1 VARELLA
8 EKLARYLT
16 FKRAA
21 VHLAEVADGVQ
32 GRLLRPPTPP
42 EGYHLPPL
50 EALAP
55 SEEST
60 ELVAS
65 MKDLL
70 AQRRPPDTDHLTA
83 ARVSLTRQIAAI
95 RRALIRERRMSF
107 EEVFGK
113 ADRLV
118 QAMTV
123 FGLLTLMSQGEVEV
137 DQDSVFGDI
146 DIRLKDRR

>member
-1 VARELLA
+1 
-8 EKLARYLT
+8 
-16 FKRAA
+16 
-21 VHLAEVADGVQ
+21 
-32 GRLLRPPTPP
+32 
-42 EGYHLPPL
+42 LPPL